1 MRETE
6 TFTLAFLFAFFYKS
20 CYLAQIFIEQ
30 IMQSNTQELK
40 NFEFGNVTDTGC
52 VRQNNEDYLGYFQTP
67 NGHLF
72 VVCDGMGGHQAGEK
86 ASQLSVE
93 VFKNF
98 FSTTYY
104 NSPQEALYQAAQQA
118 NQVVYETA
126 QKFSD
131 FAGMGTTLVAALIRD
146 NAIFYVH
153 IGDSRLYYYEQQSQT
168 LHRITKDHSF
178 VQELVDKGI
187 IAEAEAELHPRKNE
201 IKRAV
206 GINPEVEPE
215 VGLYPIQPADNDLM
229 LLCSDGLNSMIS
241 DQQIKDIITDSSL
254 KIMQKAQKLVEAAKS
269 AGGYDNI
276 TVQLVRFYA
285 QNRSKAILP
294 REKSSFQQE
303 KKPIKAK
310 KKTYYVLSGALLLIL
325 VVGYWLTNYMN
336 NPSKQDVKK
345 DSVQNVMEENISLTQ
360 PKIDTSSKDS
370 AKKTSRPKEKKT
382 EETKKSKK

>member
-1 MRETE
+1 
-6 TFTLAFLFAFFYKS
+6 
-20 CYLAQIFIEQ
+20 
-30 IMQSNTQELK
+30 MQSNTQELK

-52 VRQNNEDYLGYFQTP
+52 VRPNNEDYLGYFQTP

-98 FSTTYY
+98 FNANYY
-104 NSPQEALYQAAQQA
+104 NSPQEALYQAARQA
-118 NQVVYETA
+118 NQIVYETA
-126 QKFSD
+126 QKFAD

-153 IGDSRLYYYEQQSQT
+153 IGDSRLYYYEHHSQT

-187 IAEAEAELHPRKNE
+187 IAEAEAEFHPRKNE
-201 IKRAV
+201 IRRAV
-206 GINPEVEPE
+206 GIHPEVEPE

-241 DQQIKDIITDSSL
+241 DQQIKEIITDNSL
-254 KIMQKAQKLVEAAKS
+254 KIMQKAQKLVEAAKN
-269 AGGYDNI
+269 AGGYDNV

-294 REKSSFQQE
+294 TEKNSFQQE
-303 KKPIKAK
+303 KKTMQTTK
-310 KKTYYVLSGALLLIL
+310 KHTYYVLGGALLLIL

-336 NPSKQDVKK
+336 SPSKQDVKK
-345 DSVQNVMEENISLTQ
+345 DSIQNVMEENISLTQ
-360 PKIDTSSKDS
+360 PKADTSSKDS
-370 AKKTSRPKEKKT
+370 TKKTSTPKEKNAK
-382 EETKKSKK
+382 EVKKSKK